1 MIKDIKIKEKVE
13 MEVPKRGLYVELEW
27 MYGDADGYKN
37 VIVGP
42 FPDNN
47 KNLFIDFL
55 NTLELMEKAYPHG
68 KGGCEDY
75 YHISEVRKFFDLYS
89 DESENMR
96 KEDYEIIEK
105 LNPKIEYV
113 PDGGGCAASF
123 IGFRTFWYDG
133 NSLNKYKINIIC
145 EN

>member
-75 YHISEVRKFFDLYS
+75 YHISEVRKFLVLVRKCVGKTILPLNGLFLYLYCYGNNLRLS
-89 DESENMR
+89 PS
-96 KEDYEIIEK
+96 I
-105 LNPKIEYV
+105 LP
-113 PDGGGCAASF
+113 PSAA
-123 IGFRTFWYDG
+123 
-133 NSLNKYKINIIC
+133 
-145 EN
+145 